1 MFPTTARARCR
12 ARCVRPEGEAD
23 TRCVEP
29 ACPFQRDQRII
40 YWASRGA
47 MDIEGLG
54 ERTVRAAHR
63 RAGWSRDP
71 ADIYA
76 LTVEQVVGLEGFAQ
90 ISAEKLVAA
99 IDGSRDRP
107 LPRVLTAL
115 GIRNL
120 GPSAS
125 QALAKAFGTLGACS
139 RRPTPN
145 GPRSRASGG
154 VIAGAIGRWYEQ
166 PVNREFIDR
175 LGRRAST
182 SGARRRSRRRWRRG
196 RRSRRRSPARRSWSR
211 APSPGYTREEAEEA
225 ITVRGGTSPGSVSK
239 KTFALVVG
247 EGAGASKLNK
257 AEQLGHPADRRR
269 ALRGAARQRRAARA
283 DLDRSDDV

>member
-1 MFPTTARARCR
+1 M
-12 ARCVRPEGEAD
+12 
-23 TRCVEP
+23 
-29 ACPFQRDQRII
+29 
-40 YWASRGA
+40 
-47 MDIEGLG
+47 
-54 ERTVRAAHR
+54 
-63 RAGWSRDP
+63 RDP

-99 IDGSRDRP
+99 IEGSRDRP

-125 QALAKAFGTLGACS
+125 QALAKAFGTL
-139 RRPTPN
+139 RRVFEATDAE
-145 GPRSRASGG
+145 RAAVEGVGG

-175 LGRRAST
+175 LEAAGVNFGSEEEVQAALAARAAIPQT
-182 SGARRRSRRRWRRG
+182 LEGKAVVVTGAV
-196 RRSRRRSPARRSWSR
+196 
-211 APSPGYTREEAEEA
+211 PGYTREEAEDA
-225 ITVRGGTSPGSVSK
+225 ITVRGGSSPGSVSK

-257 AEQLGHPADRRR
+257 AEQLGVPQI
-269 ALRGAARQRRAARA
+269 AAERFE
-283 DLDRSDDV
+283 DLLASGELPE